1 MISMPFNSI
10 ADTDFHTDVFN
21 TLECNW
27 NFNFQTNQENSG
39 GGSMALWPSIHQKL
53 SYNDTDGTFRFG
65 ELRSSMTIN
74 VNLM

>member
-27 NFNFQTNQENSG
+27 NLNIQTNQENSG
-39 GGSMALWPSIHQKL
+39 GGSMALWSSIHQKL
-53 SYNDTDGTFRFG
+53 SYNDTDSTFHFG
-65 ELRSSMTIN
+65 SMIIN